1 MKVFGRKSWHLQ
13 VCMGVGVF
21 LCVPVVVC
29 APGQARAH
37 SWHLC
42 LAQAP
47 EAGIYFAVGSGRT
60 DAGGATKV
68 LKGAVEQPHHRLCLP
83 FCLLLV
89 SWRVP
94 TISVLTENERV

>member
-1 MKVFGRKSWHLQ
+1 
-13 VCMGVGVF
+13 MGVGVF

-47 EAGIYFAVGSGRT
+47 EAGIYFAVGSGELMRE
-60 DAGGATKV
+60 G
-68 LKGAVEQPHHRLCLP
+68 QPK
-83 FCLLLV
+83 F
-89 SWRVP
+89 
-94 TISVLTENERV
+94 